1 MLGNGATSVGVHP
14 IRENTSFVLAKVCKA
29 HRAYVG
35 GLLAGHGLHVGQEMV
50 LAELWQ
56 DDGLRGGE
64 LAARLRVEPPT
75 VTKMLR
81 RLEGCGLVERR
92 QVPTDARSFRVHLT
106 EKGRALEEQVVRC
119 WAQTEETALAGLSA
133 GERQTF
139 RELLIRVRSNLDPEF
154 EAE

>member
-29 HRAYVG
+29 QRAYVG
-35 GLLAGHGLHVGQEMV
+35 GLLAGHGLHVGQEVV
-50 LAELWQ
+50 LVELWQ
-56 DDGLRGGE
+56 DDGLRCGE
-64 LAARLRVEPPT
+64 LAGRLGVEPPT

-106 EKGRALEEQVVRC
+106 KRGRAIVGQVARC

-139 RELLIRVRSNLDPEF
+139 RELLIRVRSNLDPGL